1 MKYNGTITRVVV
13 GKGGATIILDTEIGP
28 RGIELERPDWIRLLK
43 RAGQTDPNALV
54 GWEVEYNPG
63 HDDLVLLDPNRAA
76 DDTDDDV
83 DADADD
89 TDGEG
94 EEGAG

>member
-28 RGIELERPDWIRLLK
+28 RGIELERPDWIRLMK

-76 DDTDDDV
+76 DETDDAEFDDTDD
-83 DADADD
+83 
-89 TDGEG
+89 
-94 EEGAG
+94 EGAG